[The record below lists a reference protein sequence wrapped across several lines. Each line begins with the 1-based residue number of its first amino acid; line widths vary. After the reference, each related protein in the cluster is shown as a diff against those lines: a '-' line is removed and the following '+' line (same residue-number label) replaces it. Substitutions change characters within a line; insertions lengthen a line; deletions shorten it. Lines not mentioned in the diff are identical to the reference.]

1 MQDTVEEDEDE
12 KNMETNLQEFTT
24 KMGKQPEQIISYV
37 KNKHK
42 AIKHTT
48 GCHV

>member
-24 KMGKQPEQIISYV
+24 KMGKQPEQIINYIRTNT
-37 KNKHK
+37 KL
-42 AIKHTT
+42 
-48 GCHV
+48 